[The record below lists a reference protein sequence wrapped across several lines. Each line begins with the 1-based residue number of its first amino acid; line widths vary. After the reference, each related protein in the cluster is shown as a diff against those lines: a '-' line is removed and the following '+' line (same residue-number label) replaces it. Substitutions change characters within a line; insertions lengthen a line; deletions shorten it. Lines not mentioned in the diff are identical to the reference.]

1 MALTF
6 TQAKAT
12 LDEIAQRSER
22 NRKGLQSG
30 RDTIA
35 RHGGDLTQMEA
46 DYGAV
51 VTEINQI
58 AAANPGDAAWQA
70 AKAEQDKLVADFNVL
85 KTRSVAM
92 LTAVDSV

>member
-22 NRKGLQSG
+22 NRKGLQAG

-46 DYGAV
+46 DYTAAV
-51 VTEINQI
+51 QDINAT
-58 AAANPGDAAWQA
+58 AAANPTDETWQA
-70 AKAEQDKLVADFNVL
+70 VKREQDKMVADFNAL
-85 KTRSVAM
+85 KTKSVAM
-92 LTAVDSV
+92 LTAVDSA